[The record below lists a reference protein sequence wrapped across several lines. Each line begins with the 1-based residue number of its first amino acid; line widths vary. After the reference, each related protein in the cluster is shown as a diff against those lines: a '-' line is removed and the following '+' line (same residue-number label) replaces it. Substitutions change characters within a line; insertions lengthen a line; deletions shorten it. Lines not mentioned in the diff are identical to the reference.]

1 MTLVSDEPVSTG
13 RGRAFALMAGAVA
26 VGSVS
31 FTLIELVLRDLTPN
45 ALAAGRV
52 VASAIAFITVV
63 TLQPRRRRSIE
74 PRDRVRVVLCGLGG
88 SAGFHLLFSAGQD
101 RVTVAVSAV
110 VLGTM
115 PAMVA
120 ALEWL
125 FLHHRLTRSHA
136 VGLVLSVLGIV
147 VISWGAGGS
156 GGDGS
161 STPLGIALVAA
172 STLVWASVTVAT
184 RSVADRYDAWWLNTP
199 GTVLGAIVMLVVV
212 APRAGGF
219 SGLSVGGWLMVV
231 WLGAVGSAFVYA
243 ALTGAMQVLSATT
256 TASLA
261 TLVTPVSILVA
272 WVVLDETPTVA
283 SVVGSAV
290 VVVGVVFVTR
300 EGPGS
305 ISVREVATVGAN
317 PDR

>member
-1 MTLVSDEPVSTG
+1 MGDAAMNSG

-52 VASAIAFITVV
+52 VVSAIAFVTVV
-63 TLQPRRRRSIE
+63 AVQPWRRREID

-125 FLHHRLTRSHA
+125 FLRHRLTRSHA

-147 VISWGAGGS
+147 VISWGS

-161 STPLGIALVAA
+161 STPLGIVLVAA

-199 GTVLGAIVMLVVV
+199 GTVLGALVMLVV
-212 APRAGGF
+212 ARPGPASSAGCRRACG
-219 SGLSVGGWLMVV
+219 
-231 WLGAVGSAFVYA
+231 
-243 ALTGAMQVLSATT
+243 
-256 TASLA
+256 
-261 TLVTPVSILVA
+261 
-272 WVVLDETPTVA
+272 
-283 SVVGSAV
+283 
-290 VVVGVVFVTR
+290 
-300 EGPGS
+300 
-305 ISVREVATVGAN
+305 
-317 PDR
+317 

>member
-1 MTLVSDEPVSTG
+1 
-13 RGRAFALMAGAVA
+13 MAGAVG

-31 FTLIELVLRDLTPN
+31 FTLIELVLRDLSPTAMAAARVVVS
-45 ALAAGRV
+45 ALAF
-52 VASAIAFITVV
+52 VAIVAA
-63 TLQPRRRRSIE
+63 QPRRRRPID
-74 PRDRVRVVLCGLGG
+74 PADRTRLVLCGLGG

-120 ALEWL
+120 AGEWL

-147 VISWGAGGS
+147 VISWGT
-156 GGDGS
+156 GGDGA

-172 STLVWASVTVAT
+172 STLVWAAVTVAT

-199 GTVLGAIVMLVVV
+199 GTVLGALVMLVVV
-212 APRAGGF
+212 APSADEFG
-219 SGLSVGGWLMVV
+219 GLSVGVWLMIV

-243 ALTGAMQVLSATT
+243 ALTSAMQVLSATT

-261 TLVTPVSILVA
+261 TLVTPVSIVVA
-272 WVVLDETPTVA
+272 WAVLDEPPTVQA
-283 SVVGSAV
+283 VIGSAV
-290 VVVGVVFVTR
+290 VVTGVVLVTR
-300 EGPGS
+300 EPS
-305 ISVREVATVGAN
+305 
-317 PDR
+317 DRAQ

>member
-1 MTLVSDEPVSTG
+1 MSDALPASG

-31 FTLIELVLRDLTPN
+31 FTLIELILRDLTPN

-52 VASAIAFITVV
+52 VVSAIAFVTVV
-63 TLQPRRRRSIE
+63 ALQPRRRRPID

-125 FLHHRLTRSHA
+125 FLRHRLTRAHA
-136 VGLVLSVLGIV
+136 VGLALSVLGIV

-156 GGDGS
+156 GDGS

-199 GTVLGAIVMLVVV
+199 GTVLGAVVMLAVV
-212 APRAGGF
+212 APRTGEFG
-219 SGLSVGGWLMVV
+219 SLSTGGWLMLV

-272 WVVLDETPTVA
+272 WVVLDEPPTLA

-290 VVVGVVFVTR
+290 VVAGVVFVTR
-300 EGPGS
+300 EGTPS
-305 ISVREVATVGAN
+305 TAPRPVATAGVGQET
-317 PDR
+317 

>member
-1 MTLVSDEPVSTG
+1 
-13 RGRAFALMAGAVA
+13 MAGAVA

-52 VASAIAFITVV
+52 VVSAIAFVTVV
-63 TLQPRRRRSIE
+63 ALQPRRRRAIE

-136 VGLVLSVLGIV
+136 VGLALSVLGIV
-147 VISWGAGGS
+147 VISWGS
-156 GGDGS
+156 GGDES
-161 STPLGIALVAA
+161 STPLGIVLVAA

-184 RSVADRYDAWWLNTP
+184 RSVAVRYDAWWLNTP
-199 GTVLGAIVMLVVV
+199 GTVLGAAVMLVVV
-212 APRAGGF
+212 APRAGEF
-219 SGLSVGGWLMVV
+219 SGMSVGVWLMVV

-261 TLVTPVSILVA
+261 TLVTPVSIVVA
-272 WVVLDETPTVA
+272 WVVLDELPTVA

-300 EGPGS
+300 EEPGPAP
-305 ISVREVATVGAN
+305 VRQVATAGAN
-317 PDR
+317 PDP

>member
-1 MTLVSDEPVSTG
+1 M
-13 RGRAFALMAGAVA
+13 GAAVT

-31 FTLIELVLRDLTPN
+31 FTLIELVLRTLSPT
-45 ALAAGRV
+45 AMAAGRV
-52 VASAIAFITVV
+52 VVSALAFVTIVTV
-63 TLQPRRRRSIE
+63 QPSRRRPIQR
-74 PRDRVRVVLCGLGG
+74 RDRTRLVLCGLGG

-120 ALEWL
+120 ALEWV
-125 FLHHRLTRSHA
+125 FLRHRLTRSHA
-136 VGLVLSVLGIV
+136 VGLALSVLGIV
-147 VISWGAGGS
+147 VISWGS

-161 STPLGIALVAA
+161 STPLGIVLVAT

-199 GTVLGAIVMLVVV
+199 GTVLGALVMLVVV
-212 APRAGGF
+212 APRAGEFG
-219 SGLSVGGWLMVV
+219 SLSLGGWLMVV

-261 TLVTPVSILVA
+261 TLVTPVSIVVA
-272 WVVLDETPTVA
+272 WVVLDEPPTVA

-300 EGPGS
+300 EGPGPAP
-305 ISVREVATVGAN
+305 VRQVATTAAN
-317 PDR
+317 SDR

>member
-1 MTLVSDEPVSTG
+1 MSDAPATG

-31 FTLIELVLRDLTPN
+31 FTLIELILRDLTPN

-52 VASAIAFITVV
+52 VVSAIAFVTVV
-63 TLQPRRRRSIE
+63 ALQPRRRRPIE

-120 ALEWL
+120 VLEWL
-125 FLHHRLTRSHA
+125 FLHQRLTRSHA

-147 VISWGAGGS
+147 VISWGS
-156 GGDGS
+156 GGDGA

-172 STLVWASVTVAT
+172 STLVGASVTVAT

-199 GTVLGAIVMLVVV
+199 GTVLGASVMLVVV
-212 APRAGGF
+212 APRMGEFG
-219 SGLSVGGWLMVV
+219 GLSVGGWLMLV

-261 TLVTPVSILVA
+261 TLVTPVSIVVA
-272 WVVLDETPTVA
+272 WAVLDEPPTVA
-283 SVVGSAV
+283 SVVGSAEV
-290 VVVGVVFVTR
+290 VAGVVYVTR
-300 EGPGS
+300 EGPAPAPL
-305 ISVREVATVGAN
+305 RPAAAAGASS
-317 PDR
+317 DR

>member
-1 MTLVSDEPVSTG
+1 M
-13 RGRAFALMAGAVA
+13 GAAVT

-31 FTLIELVLRDLTPN
+31 FTLIELVLRTLSPT
-45 ALAAGRV
+45 AMAAGRV
-52 VASAIAFITVV
+52 VVSALAFVTIVTV
-63 TLQPRRRRSIE
+63 QPSRRRPIQR
-74 PRDRVRVVLCGLGG
+74 RDRTRLVLCGLGG

-120 ALEWL
+120 ALEWV
-125 FLHHRLTRSHA
+125 FLRHRLTRSHA
-136 VGLVLSVLGIV
+136 VGLALSVLGIV
-147 VISWGAGGS
+147 VISWGS

-161 STPLGIALVAA
+161 STPLGIVLVAA

-199 GTVLGAIVMLVVV
+199 GTVLGALVMLVVV
-212 APRAGGF
+212 APRAGEFG
-219 SGLSVGGWLMVV
+219 SLSLGGWLMVV

-261 TLVTPVSILVA
+261 TLVTPVSIVVA
-272 WVVLDETPTVA
+272 WVVLDEPPTVA

-300 EGPGS
+300 EGPGPVP
-305 ISVREVATVGAN
+305 VRQVATTAAN
-317 PDR
+317 SDR

>member
-1 MTLVSDEPVSTG
+1 M
-13 RGRAFALMAGAVA
+13 GAAVT

-31 FTLIELVLRDLTPN
+31 FTLIELVLRTLSPT
-45 ALAAGRV
+45 AMAAGRV
-52 VASAIAFITVV
+52 VVSALAFVTIVTV
-63 TLQPRRRRSIE
+63 QPSRRRPIQR
-74 PRDRVRVVLCGLGG
+74 RDRTRLVLCGLGG

-120 ALEWL
+120 ALEWV
-125 FLHHRLTRSHA
+125 FLRHRLTRSHA
-136 VGLVLSVLGIV
+136 VGLALSVLGIV
-147 VISWGAGGS
+147 VISWGS

-161 STPLGIALVAA
+161 STPLGIVLVAA

-199 GTVLGAIVMLVVV
+199 GTVLGALVMLVVV
-212 APRAGGF
+212 APRAGEFG
-219 SGLSVGGWLMVV
+219 SLSLGGWLMVV

-261 TLVTPVSILVA
+261 TLVTPVSIVVA
-272 WVVLDETPTVA
+272 WVVLDEPPTVA

-300 EGPGS
+300 EGPGPAP
-305 ISVREVATVGAN
+305 VRQVATTAAN
-317 PDR
+317 SDR